1 MKIVVISDTH
11 GQTDLAEKIISGL
24 NNIDLCIH
32 LGDYYKDAL
41 YLSKKMGIKIV
52 AIKGNCDS
60 KEDVQEELL
69 LDIEGHKIF
78 ITHGHEYNVKMDLN
92 RLYYKAKSLDCDI
105 ALFGHTHKAVKI
117 EHDGMIIMNPG
128 SLTKPR
134 GTGPAYAVLEMNTEN
149 IEAEIIEV

>member
-11 GQTDLAEKIISGL
+11 GQTDLAEKIISAI

-41 YLSKKMGIKIV
+41 YLSKKLEIEIV

-60 KEDVQEELL
+60 KEDVQEESVLH
-69 LDIEGHKIF
+69 IEGHKIF

-92 RLYYKAKSLDCDI
+92 RLYYKAKSLNCDI
-105 ALFGHTHKAVKI
+105 VLFGHTHKAIKI
-117 EHDGMIIMNPG
+117 EHEYMLIINPG

-134 GTGPAYAVLEMNTEN
+134 GTGPTYTVLEINKEN
-149 IEAEIIEV
+149 IEAKNIEV